1 MSNPF
6 ETEKKV
12 LIACSNCGT
21 RRQKVCSDPYYAF
34 SISMLTTT
42 PDVAV
47 KGLSSVPQLPEAI
60 QEPWGHANN
69 PHSLGIRQTSHYVVP
84 SDVSASLVGQ
94 TAGGSMTSGSQYPPT
109 SDGTRTWPVV
119 PAYIVEAPGTV
130 APGSN
135 RTEPYS
141 ILGMHLGTTPMSIP
155 QDTSPGE
162 LQMRALPVTPPGLHY
177 KTSKK
182 KCRPTVDS
190 LLWEKVTRNGKH
202 RQHGGTARSTESVTT
217 RYISKLRKEVRVAP
231 PSVGPTK
238 VKLGQSFNQGGF
250 TRGETSK
257 RPAAQLSSGNRWLG
271 PRTQIRA
278 RSTTPIIAEGLSNS
292 IITTSRFILTTSPH
306 TRPRN

>member
-12 LIACSNCGT
+12 LIACSNYGT
-21 RRQKVCSDPYYAF
+21 RRQKVCSDPYYTF

-47 KGLSSVPQLPEAI
+47 KGLSCEYIPMGKQKPSKRKPTRSVPGNRSAVGGQSHSTAFPPSPSSLAYTAVPQLPEAI

-119 PAYIVEAPGTV
+119 PAYMVEAPGTA

-155 QDTSPGE
+155 QDTSPG
-162 LQMRALPVTPPGLHY
+162 Y
-177 KTSKK
+177 
-182 KCRPTVDS
+182 
-190 LLWEKVTRNGKH
+190 
-202 RQHGGTARSTESVTT
+202 
-217 RYISKLRKEVRVAP
+217 
-231 PSVGPTK
+231 
-238 VKLGQSFNQGGF
+238 
-250 TRGETSK
+250 
-257 RPAAQLSSGNRWLG
+257 
-271 PRTQIRA
+271 
-278 RSTTPIIAEGLSNS
+278 
-292 IITTSRFILTTSPH
+292 
-306 TRPRN
+306 